1 MSYELIEGN
10 RGALGKVN
18 NSMDKKGGNE
28 FVDKLFDKAEVNGIL
43 YFRNWITAAMG
54 AGVQKMLILSK
65 PFVERLTDKVEL
77 DPLSKQIPRHLVL
90 RCIARKNYESMEA
103 LMVLAKDGYSYAAMS
118 ILRSMCEDLI
128 FSKFILYLSGND
140 AEAYLSA
147 IGQLEFAESSEAQRK
162 YFRKR
167 SKTSNSKD
175 AAESIEVSDYLSD
188 LKSQQSVILKDMGKR
203 LGWGN
208 KAKPTVKYM
217 AEAVDLLDVYEF
229 YYHATSASVHTS
241 LHLLLRMVWGDVAA
255 GKYSITNSTF
265 EAFYRRVVLVYGAI
279 LYDNILT
286 VISSQFPDMWPEEEQ
301 HEYRKT
307 TEYSTSYP
315 PPIISE
321 EEMRVP

>member
-1 MSYELIEGN
+1 M
-10 RGALGKVN
+10 LGKVN
-18 NSMDKKGGNE
+18 NLMDEKSSNE

-54 AGVQKMLILSK
+54 AGVQKMLMLSK

-77 DPLSKQIPRHLVL
+77 DPLSKQIPRHLVF
-90 RCIARKNYESMEA
+90 RCVARKSYESMEA
-103 LMVLAKDGYSYAAMS
+103 LMVLVKDGYSYAAMS

-128 FSKFILYLSGND
+128 FSKFISSLSSSD
-140 AEAYLSA
+140 AEAFLSA
-147 IGQLEFAESSEAQRK
+147 TSHLEFAESSEAQRK

-167 SKTSNSKD
+167 SKSSDSKETT
-175 AAESIEVSDYLSD
+175 ESIEASHYLSD
-188 LKSQQSVILKDMGKR
+188 LKSQQSIILKDMGKR

-217 AEAVDLLDVYEF
+217 AETVDLLDVYEF
-229 YYHATSASVHTS
+229 YYYATSASVHTS

-255 GKYSITNSTF
+255 GKYSITNNNF

-279 LYDNILT
+279 LYDNVLM
-286 VISSQFPDMWPEEEQ
+286 VISSQFPDMWPEEQ
-301 HEYRKT
+301 REYRKS
-307 TEYSTSYP
+307 TEYSISYP

-321 EEMRVP
+321 EEMRVPGASQRSTS